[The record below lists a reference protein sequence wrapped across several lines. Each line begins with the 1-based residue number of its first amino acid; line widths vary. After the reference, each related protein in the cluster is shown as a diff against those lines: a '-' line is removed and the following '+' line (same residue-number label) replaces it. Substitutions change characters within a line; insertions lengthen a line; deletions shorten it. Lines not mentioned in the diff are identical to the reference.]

1 MKAVKKSMIVIGTA
15 GGFAL
20 FLWSVYRLFN
30 AKLINALSFVILV
43 AGVALLACGIA
54 SYVNCSRE
62 QKKLEKKNPGAKS
75 AYLKA
80 VDDVVGFGSRVRPVL
95 IMLLVA
101 AVFSCMHPRF
111 LTMSNF
117 LNILKQNSHYGILA
131 AGVCFAI
138 LLGGIDISVGSVLA
152 FSGAVAALIISTG
165 GSVIFAI
172 LAAIAIGAVAG
183 LMNGVFIARFKLQ
196 PMIVTLATMSIFRG
210 ATLVL
215 TNGKSI
221 SLGKLAGSGMFKAIG
236 QGSLGFLPVP
246 VLLLIVTYAVVYYIL
261 NMTSFGRHV
270 YAIGGNEEAA
280 RLSGINVE
288 RTKTLAHLMSGLLA
302 GVAGIL
308 VTARVASATP
318 TAGDGYEMDAIAAAV
333 IGGISLRGGEGQV
346 LFTIVGAVIIGMLN
360 NILNLMNVSSY
371 YQTII
376 KGVVILI
383 AVLLDAKS
391 KEK

>member
-1 MKAVKKSMIVIGTA
+1 MDRVQ
-15 GGFAL
+15 
-20 FLWSVYRLFN
+20 SV
-30 AKLINALSFVILV
+30 
-43 AGVALLACGIA
+43 
-54 SYVNCSRE
+54 
-62 QKKLEKKNPGAKS
+62 
-75 AYLKA
+75 
-80 VDDVVGFGSRVRPVL
+80 VDFSGRYRPVL

-111 LTMSNF
+111 LTGANF

-138 LLGGIDISVGSVLA
+138 LLGGIDISIGSVLA
-152 FSGAVAALIISTG
+152 FSGAVAALIVSSG
-165 GSVIFAI
+165 GSVVLAVVAAI
-172 LAAIAIGAVAG
+172 LIGAAAG
-183 LMNGVFIARFKLQ
+183 LANGVFIARFKLQ
-196 PMIVTLATMSIFRG
+196 PMIVSLATMSIFRG

-215 TNGKSI
+215 TDGKSFP
-221 SLGKLAGSGMFKAIG
+221 LGKLPGSDMFKAIG
-236 QGSLGFLPVP
+236 QGSVGFLPVP
-246 VLLLIVTYAVVYYIL
+246 VLILIVVYAAMFYIL
-261 NMTSFGRHV
+261 NMTAFGRHV

-288 RTKTLAHLMSGLLA
+288 ITKIIAHMMSGLMA
-302 GVAGIL
+302 GVAGVM

-318 TAGDGYEMDAIAAAV
+318 TAGNGYEMDAIAAAV

-346 LFTIVGAVIIGMLN
+346 LFAIVGAVIIGMLN

-391 KEK
+391 KDR

>member
-1 MKAVKKSMIVIGTA
+1 MKAMKNSMIIIGTI

-20 FLWSVYRLFN
+20 FLLSVYRLFN
-30 AKLINALSFVILV
+30 AKLIDAASFIILV
-43 AGVALLACGIA
+43 LSIALLACGIY
-54 SYVNCSRE
+54 SYNSAIRE
-62 QKKLEKKNPGAKS
+62 QKAAKKLNPS
-75 AYLKA
+75 AGSPFLDRLQGV
-80 VDDVVGFGSRVRPVL
+80 VDASGQYRPVL
-95 IMLLVA
+95 IMVLVA

-111 LTMSNF
+111 LTGSNF

-138 LLGGIDISVGSVLA
+138 ILGGIDISIGSVLA
-152 FSGAVAALIISTG
+152 FSGAVSALIVSRG
-165 GSVIFAI
+165 GSVVLAV

-183 LMNGVFIARFKLQ
+183 LINGVFIARFKLQ
-196 PMIVTLATMSIFRG
+196 PMIVSLATMSIFRG

-215 TNGKSI
+215 TDGKSFP
-221 SLGKLAGSGMFKAIG
+221 LGKLPGSELFKSIG
-236 QGSLGFLPVP
+236 QGAVSILPVP
-246 VLLLIVTYAVVYYIL
+246 VLILIIVYALMYYIL
-261 NMTSFGRHV
+261 NKTAFGRHI

-280 RLSGINVE
+280 LLSGINVM
-288 RTKTLAHLMSGLLA
+288 RTKIVAHMMSGLLA
-302 GVAGIL
+302 GVAGIM

-318 TAGDGYEMDAIAAAV
+318 TAGNGYEMDAIAAAV

-346 LFTIVGAVIIGMLN
+346 LFAIVGAVIIGMLN

-383 AVLLDAKS
+383 AVLLDAKT
-391 KEK
+391 KDR

>member
-1 MKAVKKSMIVIGTA
+1 MKKSMILIGTV
-15 GGFAL
+15 GGFVL

-30 AKLINALSFVILV
+30 AKLFNAASFIILL
-43 AGVALLACGIA
+43 AAIALLACGIYC
-54 SYVNCSRE
+54 YVTCKRE
-62 QKKLEKKNPGAKS
+62 QKALEKQNPAAKS
-75 AYLKA
+75 AYLERIQKV
-80 VDDVVGFGSRVRPVL
+80 VDFSGSYRPAL
-95 IMLLVA
+95 IMLLVM

-111 LTMSNF
+111 LTASNF

-138 LLGGIDISVGSVLA
+138 LLGGIDISIGSVLA
-152 FSGAVAALIISTG
+152 FSGAVAALIVSSG
-165 GSVIFAI
+165 GPVILAV
-172 LAAIAIGAVAG
+172 LAAIAIGAVGG
-183 LMNGVFIARFKLQ
+183 LFNGVFIARFKLQ

-215 TNGKSI
+215 TDGKSFP
-221 SLGKLAGSGMFKAIG
+221 LGKLPGSEAFKAIG
-236 QGSLGFLPVP
+236 QGSVGFLPVP
-246 VLLLIVTYAVVYYIL
+246 VLILIIAYVVVYYIL

-288 RTKTLAHLMSGLLA
+288 RTKIISHMMSGLMAGLA
-302 GVAGIL
+302 GIM

-318 TAGDGYEMDAIAAAV
+318 TAGTSYEMDAIAAAV

-391 KEK
+391 KDR

>member
-1 MKAVKKSMIVIGTA
+1 MKAIRKSLIVIGPV
-15 GGFAL
+15 GGYVL
-20 FLWSVYRLFN
+20 FLWSIYRLFN
-30 AKLINALSFVILV
+30 AKQVNPASFLILIL
-43 AGVALLACGIA
+43 GIALLVCGVLAYIH
-54 SYVNCSRE
+54 SKRE
-62 QKKLEKKNPGAKS
+62 QRVLAKQNPGAQS
-75 AYLKA
+75 AYLGRIESA
-80 VDDVVGFGSRVRPVL
+80 VGFAGRYRPVL

-101 AVFSCMHPRF
+101 SVFACMHSRF
-111 LTMSNF
+111 LTPSNF

-138 LLGGIDISVGSVLA
+138 LLGGIDISLGSVLA

-165 GSVIFAI
+165 HSVVLAI

-221 SLGKLAGSGMFKAIG
+221 SLGKLAGSATFKAIG
-236 QGSLGFLPVP
+236 QGSIGFLPVP
-246 VLLLIVTYAVVYYIL
+246 VLLLIIIYIIVYYIL
-261 NMTSFGRHV
+261 NKTAFGRHV

-280 RLSGINVE
+280 RLSGINVA
-288 RTKTLAHLMSGLLA
+288 RSKILAHVMCGLLA
-302 GVAGIL
+302 GVAGIM

-318 TAGDGYEMDAIAAAV
+318 TAGNGYEMDAIAAAV

-346 LFTIVGAVIIGMLN
+346 LFTIVGAIIIGMLN

-391 KEK
+391 KDK

>member
-1 MKAVKKSMIVIGTA
+1 MKSMKQSMILIGTI

-20 FLWSVYRLFN
+20 FLVSVYRLFN
-30 AKLINALSFVILV
+30 AKLLNAASFIILV
-43 AGVALLACGIA
+43 LAIALLACGIY
-54 SYVNCSRE
+54 SYNSCKRE
-62 QKKLEKKNPGAKS
+62 QKAAEKQDPSAKS
-75 AYLKA
+75 PYLDRIQSA
-80 VDDVVGFGSRVRPVL
+80 VDFSGQYRPVL

-101 AVFSCMHPRF
+101 AVFSCMHVRF
-111 LTMSNF
+111 LTGSNF

-138 LLGGIDISVGSVLA
+138 MLGGIDISIGSVLA
-152 FSGAVAALIISTG
+152 FSGAVAALIVSTG
-165 GSVIFAI
+165 GSVVFAV

-183 LMNGVFIARFKLQ
+183 VANGIFIARFKLQ

-215 TNGKSI
+215 TDGKSFP
-221 SLGKLAGSGMFKAIG
+221 LGKLPGSEMFKAIG
-236 QGSLGFLPVP
+236 QGSVGFLPVP
-246 VLLLIVTYAVVYYIL
+246 VLLLIIVYAIMYYIL
-261 NMTSFGRHV
+261 NKTAFGRHV

-288 RTKTLAHLMSGLLA
+288 RTKIVAHMMSGLLA
-302 GVAGIL
+302 GVAGIM

-318 TAGDGYEMDAIAAAV
+318 TAGNGYEMDAIAAAV

-346 LFTIVGAVIIGMLN
+346 LFAIVGAVIIGMLN

-391 KEK
+391 KDR